1 MYMPIKSNIFNIS
14 SYNAQRMDDLTK
26 LSSGLWRFPNLSFKD
41 ETIIGVKIGILHA
54 EITNSIYIVNE
65 NNNILYINDSITGLL
80 TVTFNVGQYSINSF
94 IDAFNLLTPPGYSMS
109 YNKVTNKVS
118 VLGPNAF
125 SILASSP
132 CRYIL
137 GISDAD
143 LSSVANS
150 VTFPFCVNL
159 LPTVRYNIRSSAF
172 KINNF
177 GSDNSSDILLT
188 LQNTGSNLSRS
199 LYYNYGSL
207 KFDLNIDNLSVFD
220 LRITDD
226 YGFLLNFNGSPW
238 YITFQIDVEYLE
250 KPKPRTFEQLLTQ
263 VAGK

>member
-1 MYMPIKSNIFNIS
+1 MPTRSNIYNIS
-14 SYNAQRMDDLTK
+14 SYNAKRMDDSTK
-26 LSSGLWRFPNLSFKD
+26 LSSGIWSFPNLSFKG

-80 TVTFNVGQYSINSF
+80 TITFNVGQYNMNTF
-94 IDAFNLLTPPGYSMS
+94 IDMFNLLTPVGYSMT
-109 YNKVTNKVS
+109 YNKTTNKVT

-125 SILASSP
+125 TILQTST
-132 CRYIL
+132 CKYIL
-137 GISDAD
+137 GISNTNLA
-143 LSSVANS
+143 SVANS

-159 LPTVRYNIRSSAF
+159 LPTSRYNIRSTAF
-172 KINNF
+172 KIGNF

-188 LQNTGSNLSRS
+188 LQNTGGNLSRS

-207 KFDLNIDNLSVFD
+207 KFDLNIENLTTFD

-250 KPKPRTFEQLLTQ
+250 KPKPPTFEQILAN
-263 VAGK
+263 VGGK